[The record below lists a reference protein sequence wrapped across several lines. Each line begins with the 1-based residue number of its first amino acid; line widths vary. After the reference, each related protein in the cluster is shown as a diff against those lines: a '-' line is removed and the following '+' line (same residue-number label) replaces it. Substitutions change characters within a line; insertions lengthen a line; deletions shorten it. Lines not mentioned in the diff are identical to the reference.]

1 LKNEVS
7 VQVNQFNFEV
17 VQEAI
22 EEIAA
27 RELESPLEKWFW
39 HHDFVGV
46 RSWDVFTLGPP
57 PLENNSRMKEMV
69 IHQLEDLFIIKRR
82 KKRPRKLWELGQ
94 WL

>member
-27 RELESPLEKWFW
+27 RELESPLEK
-39 HHDFVGV
+39 
-46 RSWDVFTLGPP
+46 
-57 PLENNSRMKEMV
+57 
-69 IHQLEDLFIIKRR
+69 
-82 KKRPRKLWELGQ
+82 
-94 WL
+94 